1 MTPAVVPVGID
12 GRFAFAGNLLAPMAL
27 EKDMAR
33 ALSAASLT
41 ALVVAGAGLA
51 ALLGASPAVVA
62 IAIALAFLPYA
73 GLLGAELPSDQSR
86 TVRWAMG
93 LAAAAGAVLVAAPS
107 LLSDDLYRYLWDA
120 RVLGHGIDPYLYAPD
135 DPALY
140 GLRDELH
147 GRVNNPEVPTIYPPL
162 AQLFFW
168 AAASIDHA
176 PWAVKA
182 LALVAHIGTIPVVA
196 RLAASVA
203 HETVETP
210 KTRDRGGRA
219 ALLYGLNPLALTE
232 SALGG
237 HVDVVAGLALAAF
250 ALALVRGR
258 GGFAAVAVAVAT
270 GTKLIGLVV
279 APLVALRS
287 RRAAVLA
294 LALSAAV
301 AAPIFFAGRGS
312 DAAPGVGHYARRWSG
327 NSGLFLV
334 LEAGAGAVVDH
345 VAEGNW
351 SAEGR
356 IRLPALEPVVTALMG
371 TPFDPWQTQLAEKK
385 EPSSRTIFERSYVSS
400 MLARVTAL
408 LLVFA
413 LAFILLYAR
422 ATPLLATRAVVFAVL
437 LLAPQLHPWYLLWL
451 LPLEAAAGRGA
462 GLVFSAAILATYA
475 PIAGWARDH
484 VWIATPVAAVVAHGA
499 AFLLLASELRLSRFP
514 WFRRLLRFLR
524 LRGLSWIPAGF
535 RHRSG
540 NR

>member
-1 MTPAVVPVGID
+1 M
-12 GRFAFAGNLLAPMAL
+12 
-27 EKDMAR
+27 
-33 ALSAASLT
+33 T
-41 ALVVAGAGLA
+41 ALVVAGAGLG
-51 ALLGASPAVVA
+51 ALFGASPAVVA
-62 IAIALAFLPYA
+62 LVIALAFLPYA
-73 GLLGAELPSDQSR
+73 GLLGAALPSDQTRS
-86 TVRWAMG
+86 VRWAVG
-93 LAAAAGAVLVAAPS
+93 LAAGAGAVLVAAPS
-107 LLSDDLYRYLWDA
+107 L
-120 RVLGHGIDPYLYAPD
+120 RVLGQGIDPYLYAPD

-147 GRVNNPEVPTIYPPL
+147 GHVNNPEVPTIYPPF

-168 AAASIDHA
+168 VASLIDYA

-182 LALVAHIGTIPVVA
+182 LALVAHLGTIPLVA

-203 HETVETP
+203 PQARETVETV
-210 KTRDRGGRA
+210 KTSKSRGRGDRGGRA

-258 GGFAAVAVAVAT
+258 GGLAAVAVAVAT

-287 RRAAVLA
+287 RRAAVVA

-327 NSGLFLV
+327 NSGLFLA

-356 IRLPALEPVVTALMG
+356 IRLPGLEPVVTALMG

-413 LAFILLYAR
+413 LAFLLLYAR
-422 ATPLLATRAVVFAVL
+422 FEPLGATRAIVFAVL

-484 VWIATPVAAVVAHGA
+484 VWVATPLAAVVAHGA
-499 AFLLLASELRLSRFP
+499 ALVLLASELGLSRFP
-514 WFRRLLRFLR
+514 WLQRSRRFLR
-524 LRGLSWIPAGF
+524 LRGLSWISAGF
-535 RHRSG
+535 RRRPG